1 MHQHTEFYPM
11 PMFPTLSVRD
21 IDLSTSWYTDKAG
34 FSLVFSMPG
43 PGGNVGLA
51 HLRWRKYADLLLVQG
66 TNSAYATHA
75 KGAGVTLSFL
85 VETETVDDMA
95 ARLAESGVELEEGPV
110 ERPWNTEKSSSG
122 SGRIQTDA
130 SSHNISRTLK
140 DVIESASGGGKK
152 PCHQDNSSKR

>member
-1 MHQHTEFYPM
+1 MPHHTEFYPM

-110 ERPWNTEKSSSG
+110 ERPWNTREIVVLDPDG
-122 SGRIQTDA
+122 YRLIFFEPID
-130 SSHNISRTLK
+130 ISRTFE
-140 DVIESASGGGKK
+140 DVIESASG
-152 PCHQDNSSKR
+152 RR